1 MGWLGSLLGGA
12 VKPITDLYGNRQ
24 KRLANESEARA
35 NLDRI
40 MAEAA
45 AADSTVAGQIALVNA
60 QNQNNTWK
68 DEYALITITAPYWV
82 AFTIGLSSALG
93 FNDID
98 AGLVIANMFEPMA
111 VIPEYWQETFKIG
124 ILSALGVTVL
134 KKAIR

>member
-1 MGWLGSLLGGA
+1 MGWLGNILGGA
-12 VKPITDLYGNRQ
+12 VKPLTDLYSNRQ
-24 KRLANESEARA
+24 ERLANESEARA

-45 AADSTVAGQIALVNA
+45 AVDSTVAGQIALVNA

-82 AFTIGLSSALG
+82 SFIIGLSAAMG
-93 FNDID
+93 WVDVD
-98 AGLVIANMFEPMA
+98 AAVVINNMFEPMS
-111 VIPEYWQETFKIG
+111 VIPVYWQETFKIG

-134 KKAIR
+134 KKVLK

>member
-1 MGWLGSLLGGA
+1 MGWLGNILGGA
-12 VKPITDLYGNRQ
+12 VKPLTDLYSNRQ
-24 KRLANESEARA
+24 ERLANESEARA

-60 QNQNNTWK
+60 QNQNATWK
-68 DEYALITITAPYWV
+68 DEYALVTITAPYWV
-82 AFTIGLSSALG
+82 SFIIGLSAALG
-93 FNDID
+93 WVDID
-98 AGLVIANMFEPMA
+98 ASIVINNMFEPMA
-111 VIPEYWQETFKIG
+111 AIPEYWQDTFKIG